1 MAPLRVIGLMAVVF
15 IVSLPVTF
23 LVHGD
28 SSSWLPSFA
37 DSEDQPPDHEE
48 KDDPVVDMLCLK
60 GMEALGKGDFTKAIA
75 AYTKAIERD
84 PKYAFSYIGRG
95 DAYLASGDFDRA
107 IADYDRAVR
116 LDPTN
121 AAARER
127 TELARR
133 VRASQ

>member
-1 MAPLRVIGLMAVVF
+1 MTPLRVVGLMAVVF

-23 LVHGD
+23 LVHGG

-37 DSEDQPPDHEE
+37 DSEDQLPDREE
-48 KDDPVVDMLCLK
+48 KDDPVVDVLCLK
-60 GMEALGKGDFTKAIA
+60 GLQALGKGDFTKAIA

-121 AAARER
+121 SAARER
-127 TELARR
+127 AELARR
-133 VRASQ
+133 ESE